1 MEYIMKT
8 SPIILCIIAFS
19 LALIGC
25 SSDPPSVRVRNE
37 LLNKANVQF
46 KPMSGNTININD
58 VAAGTTTAYQEFPQ
72 GAIECSAAIQSS
84 NDAPTGGFTTQD
96 DYNYTVVL
104 VNTTPATI
112 RVDSEKK

>member
-1 MEYIMKT
+1 MKT
-8 SPIILCIIAFS
+8 PSLILYIIAFS

-37 LLNKANVQF
+37 LLNKVNVQF
-46 KPMSGNTININD
+46 KPISGNTININD
-58 VAAGTTTAYQEFPQ
+58 ITAGTTTSYQEFPQ
-72 GAIECSAAIQSS
+72 GAIECSASIQSS

-104 VNTTPATI
+104 VNTKPATI
-112 RVDSEKK
+112 RVDAEKK